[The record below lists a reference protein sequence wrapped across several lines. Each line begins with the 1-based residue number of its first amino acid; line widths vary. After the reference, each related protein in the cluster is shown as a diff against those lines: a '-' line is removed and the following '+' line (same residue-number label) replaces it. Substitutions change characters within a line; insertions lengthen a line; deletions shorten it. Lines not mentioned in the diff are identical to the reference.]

1 MENKHYTLL
10 ILAMSCNEP
19 FFVESR
25 RVTHDTWAKDIIL
38 GSCKNI
44 GFYSYTASETGEEYI
59 KDNTIYLN
67 CGDKLEDTF
76 EKTMCVFDFLQK
88 NNITFDYILRTNTST
103 YINLPLTLD
112 KINTLIALN
121 CDLAGLACDD
131 RLDFIE
137 TPVLSGQYLVLSNR
151 LIKLLLERYQKNI
164 YKDYLKI
171 DMHGIDDVEIAN
183 HVLGILQNTNLNI
196 KLINYNDQVKYK
208 TLSKN
213 TQFKRL
219 ADDNYPFH
227 IHTDPSIVNN
237 VYAVNYRLSNIDRT
251 SMYRYVELE
260 HAYELHDA
268 NRYVINR

>member
-10 ILAMSCNEP
+10 VLAMSCNDP

-38 GSCKNI
+38 GSYENI

-67 CGDKLEDTF
+67 CGDKLENTF
-76 EKTMCVFDFLQK
+76 EKTMCAFDFLNK

-103 YINLPLTLD
+103 YINLPLTID
-112 KINTLIALN
+112 KINTLISLN

-131 RLDFIE
+131 RPDFFE

-164 YKDYLKI
+164 YEDYLNI
-171 DMHGIDDVEIAN
+171 DMHGIDDIEIAN

-208 TLSKN
+208 SLSKN
-213 TQFKRL
+213 TQFKRF
-219 ADDNYPFH
+219 ADDNYPFP

-237 VYAVNYRLSNIDRT
+237 VYAVNYRLNNVDQT

-260 HAYELHDA
+260 HAYELHEA

>member
-10 ILAMSCNEP
+10 VLAMSCNEP

-38 GSCKNI
+38 CSYENT
-44 GFYSYTASETGEEYI
+44 GFFSYTASETGEEYI
-59 KDNTIYLN
+59 EDNTIYLN
-67 CGDKLEDTF
+67 CGDKLENTF

-103 YINLPLTLD
+103 YINLPLTID
-112 KINTLIALN
+112 KVNTLIALN
-121 CDLAGLACDD
+121 CDLVGLACDN
-131 RLDFIE
+131 RPDFYE
-137 TPVLSGQYLVLSNR
+137 TPVLSGQYLFLSNR

-164 YKDYLKI
+164 YEDYLKV

-196 KLINYNDQVKYK
+196 KLINYIDQVKYK
-208 TLSKN
+208 SLSKN
-213 TQFKRL
+213 TQFKKL
-219 ADDNYPFH
+219 ADDNYPFP

-260 HAYELHDA
+260 HAYELHEA